1 MRAAFYDVNGTAADV
16 LRVDEVATPTPGAGE
31 VRIKLKTSGV
41 NPSDVKSRL
50 GLTRKMAFA
59 RVIPHSDGA
68 GEIDTVGEGVATSR
82 IGQRV
87 WVWNGQWKRAFGTA
101 AQYIVIPERQAV
113 PLPANVSFDIGAGLG
128 IPAITARYAVTVS
141 GIGKGSTAF
150 IPAGAGAVGFYAIQ
164 FAKAEGATVITT
176 VSSPEKRAI
185 AQKAGADHIID
196 YKREDVA
203 ARIAEI
209 TGGKGVD
216 AMLEMDLGVNSKL
229 WPAILHARS
238 NVVVYGVSGA
248 EQTVP
253 AQFCLTSNINVR
265 FILVYEM
272 TAAELDNA
280 IALISKMLA
289 DGKLVHNIDRALPL
303 DQIVAAHEAVEKG
316 AAIGKVVVTI
326 S

>member
-1 MRAAFYDVNGTAADV
+1 MRAAYYDVNGIASDV
-16 LRVDEVATPTPGAGE
+16 LKVGDVATPSPGPGE
-31 VRIKLKTSGV
+31 VRVKLKTSGV

-50 GLTRKMAFA
+50 GLTRKMAFP

-68 GEIDTVGEGVATSR
+68 GEIDAVGDGVATSR
-82 IGQRV
+82 IGERV
-87 WVWNGQWKRAFGTA
+87 WLWNGQWKRAFGTA
-101 AQYIVIPERQAV
+101 AEYIVVPVRQAV
-113 PLPANVSFDIGAGLG
+113 PLPANAGYDVGAGLG
-128 IPAITARYAVTVS
+128 IPAITAQYAVSVS
-141 GIGKGSTAF
+141 GIGNGSTVF
-150 IPAGAGAVGFYAIQ
+150 IPAGAGSVGFYAIQ
-164 FAKAEGATVITT
+164 FARAAGATVITT

-185 AQKAGADHIID
+185 AQKAGAHHVID

-203 ARIAEI
+203 SRVEEI

-216 AMLEMDLGVNSKL
+216 AVLEMDLGINSKL

-253 AQFCLTSNINVR
+253 AQFCLTGNINIR

-272 TAAELDNA
+272 TAGEFDSA
-280 IALISKMLA
+280 IASISKMLA
-289 DGKLVHNIDRALPL
+289 AGTLVHNIAATMPL
-303 DQIVAAHEAVEKG
+303 DQSVAAHETVEKG

>member
-16 LRVDEVATPTPGAGE
+16 LRVADVATPTPGHGE
-31 VRIKLKTSGV
+31 VRVKLKTSGV

-50 GLTRKMAFA
+50 GATRKIAFP

-68 GEIDTVGEGVATSR
+68 GEIDAVGDGVPKSR
-82 IGQRV
+82 IGERV
-87 WVWNGQWKRAFGTA
+87 WIWNGQWKRAFGTA
-101 AQYIVIPERQAV
+101 AEYIAVPQRQAV
-113 PLPANVSFDIGAGLG
+113 PLPANVGFDIGAGLG

-141 GIGKGSTAF
+141 GAKKGSTVF

-164 FAKAEGATVITT
+164 FSKAEGATVITT
-176 VSSPEKRAI
+176 VSSPEKRAV

-196 YKREDVA
+196 YKKEDVA
-203 ARIAEI
+203 ARVAEI
-209 TGGKGVD
+209 TDRKGVD
-216 AMLEMDLGVNSKL
+216 VVLEMDLGANSKL

-238 NVVVYGVSGA
+238 SVVVYGVSGA

-272 TAAELDNA
+272 TAEELDAA
-280 IALISKMLA
+280 IASISTLLA
-289 DGKLVHNIDRALPL
+289 DGKLVHNIARTLPL
-303 DQIVAAHEAVEKG
+303 DQIVAAHETVEKG

>member
-1 MRAAFYDVNGTAADV
+1 MRAAYYDVNGIASDV
-16 LRVDEVATPTPGAGE
+16 LKVGDVATPSPGPGE
-31 VRIKLKTSGV
+31 VRVKLKTSGV

-50 GLTRKMAFA
+50 GLTRKMAFP

-68 GEIDTVGEGVATSR
+68 GEIDAVGDGVATSR
-82 IGQRV
+82 IGERV
-87 WVWNGQWKRAFGTA
+87 WLWNGQWKRAFGTA
-101 AQYIVIPERQAV
+101 AEYIVVPVRQAV
-113 PLPANVSFDIGAGLG
+113 PLPANAGYDVGAGLG
-128 IPAITARYAVTVS
+128 IPAITAQSAVSVS
-141 GIGKGSTAF
+141 GIGNGSTVF
-150 IPAGAGAVGFYAIQ
+150 IPAGAGSVGFYAIQ
-164 FAKAEGATVITT
+164 FARAAGATVITT

-185 AQKAGADHIID
+185 AQKAGAHHVID

-203 ARIAEI
+203 SRVEEI

-216 AMLEMDLGVNSKL
+216 AVLEMDLGINSKL

-253 AQFCLTSNINVR
+253 AQFCLTGNINIR

-272 TAAELDNA
+272 TAGEFDSA
-280 IALISKMLA
+280 IASISKMLA
-289 DGKLVHNIDRALPL
+289 AGTLVHNIAATMPL
-303 DQIVAAHEAVEKG
+303 DQIVAAHETVEKG

>member
-1 MRAAFYDVNGTAADV
+1 
-16 LRVDEVATPTPGAGE
+16 
-31 VRIKLKTSGV
+31 
-41 NPSDVKSRL
+41 
-50 GLTRKMAFA
+50 
-59 RVIPHSDGA
+59 
-68 GEIDTVGEGVATSR
+68 
-82 IGQRV
+82 
-87 WVWNGQWKRAFGTA
+87 
-101 AQYIVIPERQAV
+101 
-113 PLPANVSFDIGAGLG
+113 
-128 IPAITARYAVTVS
+128 
-141 GIGKGSTAF
+141 
-150 IPAGAGAVGFYAIQ
+150 
-164 FAKAEGATVITT
+164 
-176 VSSPEKRAI
+176 
-185 AQKAGADHIID
+185 
-196 YKREDVA
+196 
-203 ARIAEI
+203 
-209 TGGKGVD
+209 
-216 AMLEMDLGVNSKL
+216 VNSKL

-253 AQFCLTSNINVR
+253 VQFCLTSNINVR

>member
-1 MRAAFYDVNGTAADV
+1 MRAAYYDVNGIASDV
-16 LRVDEVATPTPGAGE
+16 LKVGDVATPSPGPGE
-31 VRIKLKTSGV
+31 VRVKLKTSGV

-50 GLTRKMAFA
+50 GLTRKMAFP

-68 GEIDTVGEGVATSR
+68 GEIDAVGDGVATSR
-82 IGQRV
+82 IGERV
-87 WVWNGQWKRAFGTA
+87 WLWNGQWKRAFGTA
-101 AQYIVIPERQAV
+101 AEYIVVPVRQAV
-113 PLPANVSFDIGAGLG
+113 PLPANAGYDVGAGLG
-128 IPAITARYAVTVS
+128 IPAITAQYAVSVS
-141 GIGKGSTAF
+141 GIGNGSTVF
-150 IPAGAGAVGFYAIQ
+150 IPAGAGSVGFYAIQ
-164 FAKAEGATVITT
+164 FARAAGATVITT

-185 AQKAGADHIID
+185 AQKAGAHHVID

-203 ARIAEI
+203 SRVEEI

-216 AMLEMDLGVNSKL
+216 AVLEMDLGINSKL

-253 AQFCLTSNINVR
+253 AQFCLTGNINIR

-272 TAAELDNA
+272 TAGEFDSA
-280 IALISKMLA
+280 IASISKMLA
-289 DGKLVHNIDRALPL
+289 AGTLVHNIAATMPL
-303 DQIVAAHEAVEKG
+303 DQIVAAHETVEKG